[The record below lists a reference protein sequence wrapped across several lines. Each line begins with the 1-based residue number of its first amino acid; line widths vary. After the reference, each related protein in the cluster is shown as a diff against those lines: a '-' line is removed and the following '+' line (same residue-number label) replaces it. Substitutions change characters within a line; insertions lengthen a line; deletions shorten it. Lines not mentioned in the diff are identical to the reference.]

1 MAMLPLILSPDAYT
15 SGPPLKF
22 MVWMTALYASWTL
35 IPITISCAILRRRLW
50 DIDPIINRTLV
61 YGLLSAIVVG
71 FYVLVVAV
79 LFQPL
84 RDRLQ
89 KGVNRLLYGDRDD
102 PYAVMTGLGRR
113 PTVVTTI
120 KDALRLPY
128 VAIGLRQDGE
138 LQASCCW
145 HPAPRA
151 SRSTPPTGAD
161 STEGASTHGEA
172 AHSDRGDPPD
182 HRPAPEPAGP
192 DRHHVRGRRLRLQR
206 GVLHLIAKGSSNAE
220 ISRLLSLN
228 ARTVANYVSNILAKL
243 QVADRE
249 EAIRRVREA
258 GMEP

>member
-89 KGVNRLLYGDRDD
+89 KGVNRLLNGDRDD

-151 SRSTPPTGAD
+151 AVRP
-161 STEGASTHGEA
+161 
-172 AHSDRGDPPD
+172 
-182 HRPAPEPAGP
+182 HRPAPIP
-192 DRHHVRGRRLRLQR
+192 RRERAPMEKLRTLIEATRRIIAQHPSLR
-206 GVLHLIAKGSSNAE
+206 VLIV
-220 ISRLLSLN
+220 
-228 ARTVANYVSNILAKL
+228 TMF
-243 QVADRE
+243 VAD
-249 EAIRRVREA
+249 ASVFSA
-258 GMEP
+258 GCST